1 MKMTIYDKI
10 NTIRKRIKDANLKKT
25 GKNAFAGFTYYEL
38 ADFLPQTIDLENELG
53 LISMFTLRDNES
65 ADLIVCDTTSDSQV
79 VFTVRV
85 REANMKGALEVQK
98 AGAENTYA
106 KRYAYL
112 NYLNLTEL
120 DQVDNKDQSKVID
133 EKKSVAKP
141 TTATKPQPEQP
152 PFMNWKDDAERIA
165 ALEEITAL
173 LGGDQ
178 AKVGKWFN
186 YHHCNHTTITPAIA
200 NAIIENIKLKQAK
213 EKAKNG

>member
-1 MKMTIYDKI
+1 MKMTIYEKI
-10 NTIRKRIKDANLKKT
+10 NILRKRIKDANLKKT

-53 LISMFTLRDNES
+53 LISIFTLRDNES

-85 REANMKGALEVQK
+85 REANMKGALEIQK

-112 NYLNLTEL
+112 NNLNLTES

-133 EKKSVAKP
+133 EKKPVAK
-141 TTATKPQPEQP
+141 TIKRDIMLYEIETAAPEALKNQMLSY
-152 PFMNWKDDAERIA
+152 FKVSNFAELNNAQLLQAHKRTIK
-165 ALEEITAL
+165 EI
-173 LGGDQ
+173 Q
-178 AKVGKWFN
+178 RAKV
-186 YHHCNHTTITPAIA
+186 
-200 NAIIENIKLKQAK
+200 Q
-213 EKAKNG
+213 

>member
-1 MKMTIYDKI
+1 MKMTIYGKI
-10 NTIRKRIKDANLKKT
+10 NLIRKRIKDANLKKT

-65 ADLIVCDTTSDSQV
+65 GDLVVCDTESDAQV

-85 REANMKGALEVQK
+85 REANMKGALEIQR

-112 NYLNLTEL
+112 NYLNLTES

-133 EKKSVAKP
+133 EKKSVA
-141 TTATKPQPEQP
+141 KPQPEQP

-178 AKVGKWFN
+178 AKVGQWFN

-213 EKAKNG
+213 AKAKNG

>member
-1 MKMTIYDKI
+1 MKMTIYEKI
-10 NTIRKRIKDANLKKT
+10 NILRKRIKDANLKKT

-53 LISMFTLRDNES
+53 LISIFTLRDNES

-85 REANMKGALEVQK
+85 REANMKGALEIQK

-112 NYLNLTEL
+112 NYLNLTES

-133 EKKSVAKP
+133 EKKPVAK
-141 TTATKPQPEQP
+141 TINRDIMLYEIETAAPEALKNQMLSY
-152 PFMNWKDDAERIA
+152 FKVSNFAE
-165 ALEEITAL
+165 LNDSQL
-173 LGGDQ
+173 LQ
-178 AKVGKWFN
+178 AHKR
-186 YHHCNHTTITPAIA
+186 TIKELQ
-200 NAIIENIKLKQAK
+200 NAKIQ
-213 EKAKNG
+213 

>member
-1 MKMTIYDKI
+1 MKMTIYEKI
-10 NTIRKRIKDANLKKT
+10 NILRKRIKDANLKKT
-25 GKNAFAGFTYYEL
+25 GMNKFAGFTYYEL

-85 REANMKGALEVQK
+85 REANMKGALEIQK

-112 NYLNLTEL
+112 NYLNLTES

-133 EKKSVAKP
+133 EKKSVAK
-141 TTATKPQPEQP
+141 ANNRDIMLYEI
-152 PFMNWKDDAERIA
+152 EIA
-165 ALEEITAL
+165 APEAL
-173 LGGDQ
+173 KNQMLSYFKVGTFDELTDAQ
-178 AKVGKWFN
+178 LLQAHKRTIKELQNAKVR
-186 YHHCNHTTITPAIA
+186 
-200 NAIIENIKLKQAK
+200 
-213 EKAKNG
+213 